1 MQSLS
6 RIVVRAEVVG
16 RRGPAFSP
24 IELQPEST
32 FETIRELLA
41 AIVRQQVNEF
51 RERKAESR
59 FLQVLSGAKI
69 REGTDSGKIISG
81 NQDPDS
87 RIPTVEDATT
97 VALQAF
103 EDGLYYMFVNDVQI
117 ESLDQPVAASD
128 VHDVLFV
135 RLTPLVGG

>member
-1 MQSLS
+1 MQSLN
-6 RIVVRAEVVG
+6 RIVVRAEVIG

-32 FETIRELLA
+32 FETVRELLA

-51 RERKAESR
+51 RQRKEESR
-59 FLQVLSGAKI
+59 FLQVLSGTKLQAGV
-69 REGTDSGKIISG
+69 ESGKIISG
-81 NQDPDS
+81 EQDSDS
-87 RIPTVEDATT
+87 RIPAVEDAIM

-103 EDGLYYMFVNDVQI
+103 EDGLYYMFVNDVQV
-117 ESLDQPVAASD
+117 ESLGQTVAASD
-128 VHDVLFV
+128 VQDVLFV

>member
-24 IELQPEST
+24 IELEPESPFKT
-32 FETIRELLA
+32 VGELLTA
-41 AIVRQQVNEF
+41 VVRQQVDEF
-51 RERKAESR
+51 RQRKEESR
-59 FLQVLSGAKI
+59 FLKVLTGAQI
-69 REGTDSGKIISG
+69 REGMESGKIISG

-103 EDGLYYMFVNDVQI
+103 EDGLYYIFVNDVQI
-117 ESLDQPVAASD
+117 ESLDQSVTASE
-128 VHDVLFV
+128 VQDVLFV

>member
-24 IELQPEST
+24 IELERDLT
-32 FETIRELLA
+32 FETVRELLA

-51 RERKAESR
+51 RQRKEESR
-59 FLQVLSGAKI
+59 FLQVLTGAQI
-69 REGTDSGKIISG
+69 REGTESGKIISG

-87 RIPTVEDATT
+87 RIPTIEDATS

-117 ESLDQPVAASD
+117 ESLDQPAAASD
-128 VHDVLFV
+128 VQDVLFV

>member
-1 MQSLS
+1 M
-6 RIVVRAEVVG
+6 
-16 RRGPAFSP
+16 
-24 IELQPEST
+24 
-32 FETIRELLA
+32 
-41 AIVRQQVNEF
+41 NEF
-51 RERKAESR
+51 RQRKEESR
-59 FLQVLSGAKI
+59 FLQVLTGAQI
-69 REGTDSGKIISG
+69 REGTESGKIISG

-117 ESLDQPVAASD
+117 ECMDQPVTASAVQD
-128 VHDVLFV
+128 ILFV